1 MCVYENNSIYCIM
14 PGMIIT
20 MYLLPEPYYLRI
32 NVYDDTRAEPRLSRL
47 AGRQVSKQTGAG
59 PLHFTLINK

>member
-1 MCVYENNSIYCIM
+1 M

>member
-1 MCVYENNSIYCIM
+1 
-14 PGMIIT
+14 MIIT